1 MELIQIQSFIAV
13 AELLHFGRAAE
24 RLHLSQSAV
33 SQQIRLLEHE
43 LGVRLFDRSYKKTA
57 LTEAG
62 KVFQKEVQDILQLV
76 SMMKE
81 EVKLAEKGFIGTV
94 RIGFIST
101 AAADIVPTLLERF
114 RKERPKVSV
123 ELKHALTNEQISLL
137 ERRQIDV
144 GFIRFPCIN
153 AGKLITKVV
162 HREPFKLFLPASHPL
177 AAYQKLAL
185 TALNDV
191 TFLAYSRQN
200 ASGFHDLIMG
210 ALTQAGVEP
219 GVVYEATDMYTLL
232 AMVSAGIGVAIA
244 PASVARYGQ
253 PDVVVR
259 DLPGMPLSEIAIVYR
274 ADLSHPGA
282 LAFVNLALAASKKMP

>member
-1 MELIQIQSFIAV
+1 M
-13 AELLHFGRAAE
+13 
-24 RLHLSQSAV
+24 
-33 SQQIRLLEHE
+33 
-43 LGVRLFDRSYKKTA
+43 
-57 LTEAG
+57 
-62 KVFQKEVQDILQLV
+62 
-76 SMMKE
+76 
-81 EVKLAEKGFIGTV
+81 
-94 RIGFIST
+94 
-101 AAADIVPTLLERF
+101 
-114 RKERPKVSV
+114 SV

-259 DLPGMPLSEIAIVYR
+259 DLPGMPPSEIAIVYR

-282 LAFVNLALAASKKMP
+282 LAFINLALAASKKML